1 MARGL
6 CGRPKILI
14 EMGGH
19 FVMTGIMQTELFDE
33 RNCVAIG
40 LASGVWRRPMSPGA
54 TSEVFDQVPKKS
66 RDYVVCLVND
76 PRERP
81 CSRRTV
87 KFSRQNSIHV
97 SPTVLWDGLV
107 AGDISSS

>member
-1 MARGL
+1 MARRL

-19 FVMTGIMQTELFDE
+19 FVMTSIMQTELFDE

-66 RDYVVCLVND
+66 RDYVVGD

-97 SPTVLWDGLV
+97 SLTLLWDGLV